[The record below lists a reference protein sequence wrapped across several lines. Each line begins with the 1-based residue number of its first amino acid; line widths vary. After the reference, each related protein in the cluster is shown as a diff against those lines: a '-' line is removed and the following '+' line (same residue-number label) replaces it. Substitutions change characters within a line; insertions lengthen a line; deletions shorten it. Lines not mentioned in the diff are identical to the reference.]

1 MLRCDLGGRYV
12 EWKGMYSDWLGLE
25 QERELWAAGYRWLAG
40 LDEAGRGAWAGPVVA
55 AAVVLPSEWDDTDSV
70 LHGVRDSKALTPHQR
85 EALFPLIHETALGV
99 GVGMASSRFID
110 RWGIVPATRQAMA
123 MAVRNL
129 PLKPHHL
136 LIDALKLPDVQ
147 LPQRDLIKGDAH
159 VLSIAA
165 ASIVAKVFRDRLMVA
180 LGGYYCGYGFAA
192 HKGYG
197 TAAHRAALQRLGPCP
212 EHRLSFAPL
221 RARASGVCWN
231 PRITPKTWPSIM
243 PTKTGEPDHEI

>member
-1 MLRCDLGGRYV
+1 MLRCDLGSLYL
-12 EWKGMYSDWLGLE
+12 ECKGMCVDWLGLE
-25 QERELWAAGYRWLAG
+25 QEREIWAAGYRWLAG
-40 LDEAGRGAWAGPVVA
+40 LDEVGRGAWAGPVVA
-55 AAVVLPSEWDDTDSV
+55 AAVVLPPERNDMDSL
-70 LHGVRDSKALTPHQR
+70 LHGVHDSKALTPRQR
-85 EALFPLIHETALGV
+85 EALLPLILQTALGV

-129 PLKPHHL
+129 PLEPHYL
-136 LIDALKLPDVQ
+136 LIDAVKLPDVH
-147 LPQRDLIKGDAH
+147 LPQRNLIKGDVH

-180 LGGYYCGYGFAA
+180 LGSRYCDYGFAA

-197 TAAHRAALQRLGPCP
+197 TAAHRAALQRLGPCA

-221 RARASGVCWN
+221 RALVSAAR
-231 PRITPKTWPSIM
+231 
-243 PTKTGEPDHEI
+243 

>member
-1 MLRCDLGGRYV
+1 MCA
-12 EWKGMYSDWLGLE
+12 DWLGLE

-40 LDEAGRGAWAGPVVA
+40 LDEVGRGSWAGPVVA
-55 AAVVLPSEWDDTDSV
+55 AAVVLPPERNDLDS
-70 LHGVRDSKALTPHQR
+70 LLGGVRDSKVLTARQR
-85 EALFPLIHETALGV
+85 EALFPLIHQAALGV
-99 GVGMASSRFID
+99 GVGMASARFID

-129 PLKPHHL
+129 PLKPHCL

-147 LPQRDLIKGDAH
+147 LPQRALIDGDAF

-180 LGGYYCGYGFAA
+180 MGTRYGDYGFAA

-197 TAAHRAALQRLGPCP
+197 TPEHRAALQRLGPCP
-212 EHRLSFAPL
+212 EHRMSFAPL
-221 RARASGVCWN
+221 RAQVSA
-231 PRITPKTWPSIM
+231 PR
-243 PTKTGEPDHEI
+243 

>member
-1 MLRCDLGGRYV
+1 MCA
-12 EWKGMYSDWLGLE
+12 DWLGLE
-25 QERELWAAGYRWLAG
+25 QERELWTAGYRWLAG
-40 LDEAGRGAWAGPVVA
+40 LDEVGRGAWAGPVVA
-55 AAVVLPSEWDDTDSV
+55 AAVVLPAERNDIDSV
-70 LHGVRDSKALTPHQR
+70 LCGVRDSKALTPRQR
-85 EALFPLIHETALGV
+85 EALFPLIYRTALGV

-129 PLKPHHL
+129 PLEPHYL

-147 LPQRDLIKGDAH
+147 LPQRGLIKGDTH

-180 LGGYYCGYGFAA
+180 LGGRYCDYGFAA

-212 EHRLSFAPL
+212 EHRMSFAPL
-221 RARASGVCWN
+221 RVRASAA
-231 PRITPKTWPSIM
+231 R
-243 PTKTGEPDHEI
+243 

>member
-1 MLRCDLGGRYV
+1 MLLCDLGSLYL
-12 EWKGMYSDWLGLE
+12 EWKGMCSDWLGLE

-55 AAVVLPSEWDDTDSV
+55 AAVVLPAERNDIDS
-70 LHGVRDSKALTPHQR
+70 LLYGVRDSKVLTPRQR
-85 EALFPLIHETALGV
+85 EALFPLIHKAALGV

-123 MAVRNL
+123 MAVHNL
-129 PLKPHHL
+129 PLEPHYL

-147 LPQRDLIKGDAH
+147 LPQRALIKGDAH

-180 LGGYYCGYGFAA
+180 LGDYYCGYGFAA

-197 TAAHRAALQRLGPCP
+197 TAAHRAALQRLGPCT
-212 EHRLSFAPL
+212 EHRMSFAPL
-221 RARASGVCWN
+221 RARVSAAC
-231 PRITPKTWPSIM
+231 
-243 PTKTGEPDHEI
+243 